1 MSKDFSNINTV
12 VVHNGLF
19 HADDTLTIAMLRT
32 INPEIKVIR
41 TRDPEIIAAHQNKS
55 TSIVADVGLG
65 EYDHHQKDAKVRE
78 DGHKYAAA
86 GLVYNDIKEK
96 LFPDNPELQK
106 QFEDIVIKPVEHADN
121 GELDLEEDRN
131 PITRYVKSCI
141 PAWNS
146 TGSLEDG
153 LIKALSELT
162 PMIEDIMGNK
172 EILPALTYI
181 EELTDKQEKE
191 NERAYDEGIETM
203 EKVYA
208 EVENKQVIELPHP
221 GIPRSNLCEKDTI
234 FTIYKTLSNQVN
246 IQAVPPEAG
255 SFDQKISIYKDAFDD
270 FKDKMGADANIF
282 VHPAGF
288 LASITLSDTVSEQD
302 AKDYLFEKADELIQE
317 HEQEIEEQEMDEQ
330 DTEDT
335 LEDL

>member
-1 MSKDFSNINTV
+1 MSKNLSNVDTV

-19 HADDTLTIAMLRT
+19 HTDDVLTIAMLRT

-86 GLVYNDIKEK
+86 GLVYNDFKEK

-162 PMIEDIMGNK
+162 PMIKEIMGNK

-181 EELTDKQEKE
+181 EELADKQEKE
-191 NERAYDEGIETM
+191 NERAYDEGIEIM

-208 EVENKQVIELPHP
+208 EAENKQVIELPHP
-221 GIPRSNLCEKDTI
+221 GIPRSNLCEKDTV

-317 HEQEIEEQEMDEQ
+317 HEQQIEEQETDEQ
-330 DTEDT
+330 DTDDT

>member
-1 MSKDFSNINTV
+1 MSKDLSNLDTV

-19 HADDTLTIAMLRT
+19 HTDDTLTIAMLRT

-86 GLVYNDIKEK
+86 GLIYNDIKEK

-106 QFEDIVIKPVEHADN
+106 QFEDIMIKPVEHADN

-181 EELTDKQEKE
+181 EELADKQEKE
-191 NERAYDEGIETM
+191 NERAYDEGVEIM

-208 EVENKQVIELPHP
+208 EAENKQVIELPHP
-221 GIPRSNLCEKDTI
+221 GIPRSNLCEKDTV

-255 SFDQKISIYKDAFDD
+255 SFDQKLAYIKMLLMISRIKWGL
-270 FKDKMGADANIF
+270 MQI
-282 VHPAGF
+282 
-288 LASITLSDTVSEQD
+288 
-302 AKDYLFEKADELIQE
+302 YLF
-317 HEQEIEEQEMDEQ
+317 
-330 DTEDT
+330 T
-335 LEDL
+335 LQVF